1 LPCRYAISIGFFLVA
16 RIKLVPMAEKSV
28 NEISRDVRQIF
39 QKGNDAL
46 TRENY
51 DYAVD
56 LLMQVLEKEPGFY
69 EGRKALRL
77 AQQRK
82 AGGGGGGF
90 FKKAWSSASSS
101 PLVAKGQL
109 ALRRNPAEALIIGEQ
124 ILNSDPASTGGHKLI
139 AEAALALDMPKT
151 AVMSFD
157 VLFKNNPKDKT
168 ITIQYANVLA
178 EIGQAQLAER
188 ILMESARLNANDP
201 ELHQALKDLSA
212 RKTLSE
218 GGYDAA
224 ETGQGSYRNMLR
236 NADEAKSLEQANRVQ
251 KTEDQSQNLIDEY
264 VARLKTDP
272 NNVRLLRNIAE
283 LYTQKKKFDLAL
295 QYYEKITA
303 TDAGAGDASVASAIA
318 QTKSRQFDYQ
328 IELLDATAPDYTE
341 RVAQINA
348 DKQTYRIA
356 ECQKR
361 AEKNPTDL
369 AIRYEMGVLYFN
381 AGKIAEAMAEFQKSK
396 NNANKEVPSMNYLGQ
411 CFAKRKMFPLAVN
424 TFQEAIKKKPVFDE
438 EKKELVYNL
447 GTVFEAMEKPKEANE
462 QFEQIY
468 AIDIGYKDVAA
479 KVDKF
484 YSEQ

>member
-1 LPCRYAISIGFFLVA
+1 
-16 RIKLVPMAEKSV
+16 MAEKSV
-28 NEISRDVRQIF
+28 NEISRDVRQVF

-69 EGRKALRL
+69 EGRKALRT

-82 AGGGGGGF
+82 AGGGSGF
-90 FKKAWSSASSS
+90 FKKALNRAGST
-101 PLVAKGQL
+101 PLIAKGQI
-109 ALRRNPAEALIIGEQ
+109 ALRSNPADALSVGEQ
-124 ILNSDPASTGGHKLI
+124 ILNSDPTSTGGHKLI
-139 AEAALALDMPKT
+139 AEAAMALGMPKT

-157 VLFKNNPKDKT
+157 VLFKNNPKDKN

-178 EIGQAQLAER
+178 EIGQAELAER
-188 ILMESARLNANDP
+188 ILMESQRLNPSDP
-201 ELHQALKDLSA
+201 DLHQALKDLSA
-212 RKTLSE
+212 RKTLHE
-218 GGYDAA
+218 GGYNALAD
-224 ETGQGSYRNMLR
+224 GQGSYRDILKNEQ
-236 NADEAKSLEQANRVQ
+236 EAKSLEQANRVQ
-251 KTEDQSQNLIDEY
+251 KTEDQAQNLIDEY
-264 VARLKTDP
+264 TVRLKSEP

-303 TDAGAGDASVASAIA
+303 TDAGANDASVAAAIA
-318 QTKSRQFDYQ
+318 QTKGKQFDYQ
-328 IELLDATAPDYTE
+328 IEQLDATAPDYTE
-341 RVAQINA
+341 RVAQVNA
-348 DKQTYRIA
+348 EKQAYRIA

-361 AEKNPTDL
+361 VDRNPTDL

-381 AGKIAEAMAEFQKSK
+381 AGKVNEAMAEFQKAK
-396 NNANKEVPSMNYLGQ
+396 NNPNKKVASMNYLAQ
-411 CFAKRKMFPLAVN
+411 CFAKKKMYPMAVN
-424 TFQEAIKKKPVFDE
+424 MFQDAIKDKQIFDE
-438 EKKELVYNL
+438 EKKDLVYNL
-447 GTVFEAMEKPKEANE
+447 GTVFEAMEKKKESIE

-468 AIDIGYKDVAA
+468 AVDIGYKDVAA

>member
-1 LPCRYAISIGFFLVA
+1 
-16 RIKLVPMAEKSV
+16 MAEKSV

-82 AGGGGGGF
+82 AGGGGGF

-101 PLVAKGQL
+101 PLIAKGQL
-109 ALRRNPAEALIIGEQ
+109 ALRRDPAEALNIAEQ
-124 ILNSDPASTGGHKLI
+124 ILNSDPTSTAGHKLI
-139 AEAALALDMPKT
+139 AEAAVALDMPKT

-157 VLFKNNPKDKT
+157 VLFKNNPKDKHT
-168 ITIQYANVLA
+168 TIQYANVLA
-178 EIGQAQLAER
+178 ETNQAQLAER
-188 ILMESARLNANDP
+188 ILMESSRLNPNDA

-212 RKTLSE
+212 RKTLHE
-218 GGYDAA
+218 GGYAAA
-224 ETGQGSYRNMLR
+224 ETGQASYRDMLR
-236 NADEAKSLEQANRVQ
+236 NEQEAKSLEQANRVQ
-251 KTEDQSQNLIDEY
+251 KTEDQAQNLIEEY
-264 VARLKTDP
+264 TARLKTEP

-295 QYYEKITA
+295 EYYEKITA
-303 TDAGAGDASVASAIA
+303 TEAGASDASIAAAIA

-328 IELLDATAPDYTE
+328 IEQLDATAPDYTE
-341 RVAQINA
+341 RVAQVNA
-348 DKQTYRIA
+348 DKQAYRIA

-361 AEKNPTDL
+361 VDKNPTDL

-381 AGKIAEAMAEFQKSK
+381 AGKVNEAMAEFQKAK
-396 NNANKEVPSMNYLGQ
+396 NNPNKKLASMNYLAQ
-411 CFAKRKMFPLAVN
+411 CFAKKKMYPMAVN
-424 TFQEAIKKKPVFDE
+424 QFLEAIKEKQIFDE
-438 EKKELVYNL
+438 EKKDLVYNL
-447 GTVFEAMEKPKEANE
+447 GTVFEAMEKKKESIE

-468 AIDIGYKDVAA
+468 AVDIGYKDVAA
-479 KVDKF
+479 KVDKY

>member
-1 LPCRYAISIGFFLVA
+1 
-16 RIKLVPMAEKSV
+16 MAEKSV
-28 NEISRDVRQIF
+28 NEISRDVRAIF

-82 AGGGGGGF
+82 AGGGGGF

-109 ALRRNPAEALIIGEQ
+109 ALRRDPAEALNIGEQ
-124 ILNSDPASTGGHKLI
+124 ILNSDPVSNAGHKLI
-139 AEAALALDMPKT
+139 AEAAVAMDMPKT

-157 VLFKNNPKDKT
+157 VLFKNNPKDKNT
-168 ITIQYANVLA
+168 TIQYANVLA
-178 EIGQAQLAER
+178 ECGQAQLAER
-188 ILMESARLNANDP
+188 ILMESARLMPNDP
-201 ELHQALKDLSA
+201 DLHQALKDLSA
-212 RKTLSE
+212 RKTLNE
-218 GGYDAA
+218 GGYAAA
-224 ETGQGSYRNMLR
+224 ETGQGSYRDMLR

-251 KTEDQSQNLIDEY
+251 KTEDQAQNLIDEY
-264 VARLKTDP
+264 TTRLKTEP
-272 NNVRLLRNIAE
+272 TNVRLLRNIAE

-295 QYYEKITA
+295 EYYEKITS
-303 TDAGAGDASVASAIA
+303 TDAGASDATIASAIA

-328 IELLDATAPDYTE
+328 VEQLDATAPDYTE

-348 DKQTYRIA
+348 DKQAYRIA

-361 AEKNPTDL
+361 VEKNPMEL
-369 AIRYEMGVLYFN
+369 SIRYEMGVLYFN
-381 AGKIAEAMAEFQKSK
+381 AGKTGEAMAEFQKSK

-411 CFAKRKMFPLAVN
+411 CFAKRKMYPLAVN
-424 TFQEAIKKKPVFDE
+424 TFQEAIKKKQIFDD

>member
-1 LPCRYAISIGFFLVA
+1 
-16 RIKLVPMAEKSV
+16 MAEKSV

-56 LLMQVLEKEPGFY
+56 LLMQVLDKEPGFC
-69 EGRKALRL
+69 EGRKALRT

-82 AGGGGGGF
+82 AGGGSGF
-90 FKKAWSSASSS
+90 FKKAWSSASST
-101 PLVAKGQL
+101 PLIAKGQI
-109 ALRRNPAEALIIGEQ
+109 ALRSNPADALSIGEQ
-124 ILNSDPASTGGHKLI
+124 ILNSDPTSTAGHKLI
-139 AEAALALDMPKT
+139 AEAALALAMPKT

-157 VLFKNNPKDKT
+157 VLFKNNPKDKN

-188 ILMESARLNANDP
+188 ILMESSRLNPNDS

-212 RKTLSE
+212 RKTLHE
-218 GGYDAA
+218 GNWDSAA
-224 ETGQGSYRNMLR
+224 SGQASYRDMLR
-236 NADEAKSLEQANRVQ
+236 NETEAKSLEQANRVQ
-251 KTEDQSQNLIDEY
+251 KTEDQAQNLIEEY
-264 VARLKTDP
+264 TTRLKSEP

-295 QYYEKITA
+295 QYYEKITS
-303 TDAGAGDASVASAIA
+303 TEAGASDATVAAAIA
-318 QTKSRQFDYQ
+318 QTKGRQFDHQ
-328 IELLDATAPDYTE
+328 IEQLDATAPDYTE

-348 DKQTYRIA
+348 EKQAYRIS

-361 AEKNPTDL
+361 VDKNPTDL

-381 AGKIAEAMAEFQKSK
+381 AGKIQEAMGEFQKSK
-396 NNANKEVPSMNYLGQ
+396 NNPNKKVASMNYLAQ
-411 CFAKRKMFPLAVN
+411 CFAKKKMYQTAV
-424 TFQEAIKKKPVFDE
+424 TQFQDAIKDKQVFDE

-447 GTVFEAMEKPKEANE
+447 GTVFEAMEKKKESIE